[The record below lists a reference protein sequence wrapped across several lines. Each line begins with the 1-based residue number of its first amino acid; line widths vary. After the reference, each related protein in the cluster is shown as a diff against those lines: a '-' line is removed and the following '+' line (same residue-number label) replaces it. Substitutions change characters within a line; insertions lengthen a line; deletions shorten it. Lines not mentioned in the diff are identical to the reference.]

1 MLERVLKRFRFYTRP
16 NLQCSVGA
24 SIGLF
29 SIMCTWIVIKYPDW
43 FLIPL
48 GVPLQPFHIHPARNL
63 IEILILADPT
73 TQFFCMLFVMGTALA
88 LISPLGGIP
97 QSIGL
102 LGFVLSYHYYVAG
115 YEWAAWIGTF
125 PHSSLGL
132 GYYLGLASMV
142 IVITSAGGA
151 IRSANNGRP
160 VRALSRFA
168 AMSPSSL
175 R

>member
-1 MLERVLKRFRFYTRP
+1 MNEGLLKGFRFYARP
-16 NLQCSVGA
+16 NLQCSIGA

-29 SIMCTWIVIKYPDW
+29 STMCTWIVIKYPAW
-43 FLIPL
+43 
-48 GVPLQPFHIHPARNL
+48 VLQPGGGFHPIFLHPAKNL
-63 IEILILADPT
+63 IEIVSLADPT
-73 TQFFCMLFVMGTALA
+73 TQFYCMLFVLGAALA

-102 LGFVLSYHYYVAG
+102 LGFVLNYHYYVTG
-115 YEWAAWIGTF
+115 YGWTAWISPF

-132 GYYLGLASMV
+132 GYYLGVASMV

-151 IRSANNGRP
+151 IRSANNGKPAR
-160 VRALSRFA
+160 VLSRFA

>member
-1 MLERVLKRFRFYTRP
+1 MNEGLLKGFRFYARP

-29 SIMCTWIVIKYPDW
+29 STMCTWIVIKYPAW
-43 FLIPL
+43 
-48 GVPLQPFHIHPARNL
+48 VLQPKGGYHLIFPDPARNL
-63 IEILILADPT
+63 IEIVSLADPT
-73 TQFFCMLFVMGTALA
+73 TQFYCMLFVLGAALA

-102 LGFVLSYHYYVAG
+102 LGFVLNYHYYVTG
-115 YEWAAWIGTF
+115 YGWTAWISPF

-132 GYYLGLASMV
+132 GYYLGVASMV

-160 VRALSRFA
+160 ARVLSRFA